1 MKKFLS
7 KFIVF
12 AALTILIISCS
23 GSEVSQNEDVTIRE
37 SYSKGSIVSEML
49 EQARQSYLSALSE
62 RDNGNV
68 TGAVENFE
76 TALRTINNLSYYPGI
91 EFNDAYA
98 ELESSIIEDYKT
110 FIDGLGELPD
120 GVSYAAYHEW
130 MKESVNEIE
139 LTSDTE
145 NGHITEIVAAD
156 IPLEV
161 NSYVETYLTYF
172 NGRGKEVMYKWL
184 ARSGKYFEMMS
195 RVFAREGM
203 PDQLKYLSMMESGLN
218 PTARSWASAVG
229 LWQFIKSTGKIY
241 GLESD
246 FYVDERRDPHKSTN
260 AAAKHLKDL
269 YESFGDWYLALAAY
283 NAGEGRI
290 RRALRRSGASDFWG
304 VRRYLPRQT
313 RNYVPQYIAVCLIA
327 MDPEAYGF
335 TDIQYHKPYKYEEY
349 KVSGAIDLGFLAT
362 SAGTDIETLKDMN
375 AELIQLSTPPEYEG
389 GYPLKIPKDSKD
401 MFISRMK
408 NIPESAKRTYLVH
421 TVSKGENLTK
431 IARKYQITV
440 YDLADANN
448 ISTKSNIYAGIKLKI
463 PVLVNPQD
471 IDFAANT
478 DTQLALDNGDVSV
491 SNTNEEYVSPYTKL
505 NGNDDE
511 KENTNVTDK
520 TTTAIDKNVSESES
534 IEEPTLTASV
544 ISEGHTAVV
553 YTVKKDDS
561 LLGIADRFN
570 TRVSD
575 IRNWNNIPY
584 TTTIRVGQKLSIYV
598 PEDNEDYYTSLDKS
612 TKIEEKA
619 TLESQYVYHKIRR
632 GESLGLIASRYRVR
646 VSDIKEWNNLS
657 SNKIIAGKSLKI
669 YTDGSEPTKY
679 VANTNKVY
687 KNSKASLHR
696 YKVRKGDAIS
706 LIAEQYGVTARD
718 IRRWNGLKSNK
729 IIAGQTLK
737 IFTNYPYAPDNDN
750 VTTTSTSTSRS
761 GNAVHYKIKSG
772 DTLGDI
778 AELYNVRA
786 SDIRGWNGISGSKII
801 VGETLIIYPNS
812 STGTNQIV
820 STDKTISSQTSS
832 GKYITHKIQM
842 GETIGTI
849 SRKYNVTESDLRRW
863 NDIQGSKIVAGKSL
877 KIYPTSNVEMRSK
890 DFTYHIVKRG
900 ETISGIAE
908 KYHVPVSSI
917 RSWNNLSSNKIIAG
931 STIKLKKGSITTS
944 DGTNKFHLVVSG
956 ESLYSIAKKYETTI
970 QKIKSLNNLS
980 SSKIKVGQTLK
991 VG

>member
-7 KFIVF
+7 KIIVF
-12 AALTILIISCS
+12 AALTIIIISCS
-23 GSEVSQNEDVTIRE
+23 GQEVSQTEDVTIRE

-120 GVSYAAYHEW
+120 GVSFAAYHEW

-145 NGHITEIVAAD
+145 NGDITEIVAAD

-172 NGRGKEVMYKWL
+172 NGRGKEVMYRWL

-195 RVFAREGM
+195 KVFAREGM

-229 LWQFIKSTGKIY
+229 IWQFIKSTGKIY

-246 FYVDERRDPHKSTN
+246 FYVDERRHPYKSTN

-335 TDIQYHKPYKYEEY
+335 TDVQYQKPYKYEEY
-349 KVSGAIDLGFLAT
+349 RVNGAIDLGFLAE
-362 SAGTDIETLKDMN
+362 SAETDIETLKDMN
-375 AELIQLSTPPEYEG
+375 PELIQLSTPPEYEG
-389 GYPLKIPKDSKD
+389 GYPLRIPKDSKD
-401 MFISRMK
+401 MFAARMK
-408 NIPESAKRTYLVH
+408 NIPESARRTYLVH
-421 TVSKGENLTK
+421 TVSTGENLTK

-448 ISTKSNIYAGIKLKI
+448 ISTKSKIYAGVKLKI

-478 DTQLALDNGDVSV
+478 DTQLALQNGDDYS
-491 SNTNEEYVSPYTKL
+491 SNAGGEYVSPYTKL
-505 NGNDDE
+505 NGSGDE
-511 KENTNVTDK
+511 IENTDVSDN
-520 TTTAIDKNVSESES
+520 TTLAVVDEDLFEAET
-534 IEEPTLTASV
+534 IEEPLLTTAV
-544 ISEGHTAVV
+544 IPKGHTAVE

-575 IRNWNNIPY
+575 C
-584 TTTIRVGQKLSIYV
+584 T
-598 PEDNEDYYTSLDKS
+598 
-612 TKIEEKA
+612 
-619 TLESQYVYHKIRR
+619 
-632 GESLGLIASRYRVR
+632 
-646 VSDIKEWNNLS
+646 
-657 SNKIIAGKSLKI
+657 
-669 YTDGSEPTKY
+669 
-679 VANTNKVY
+679 
-687 KNSKASLHR
+687 
-696 YKVRKGDAIS
+696 
-706 LIAEQYGVTARD
+706 
-718 IRRWNGLKSNK
+718 
-729 IIAGQTLK
+729 
-737 IFTNYPYAPDNDN
+737 
-750 VTTTSTSTSRS
+750 
-761 GNAVHYKIKSG
+761 
-772 DTLGDI
+772 
-778 AELYNVRA
+778 
-786 SDIRGWNGISGSKII
+786 
-801 VGETLIIYPNS
+801 
-812 STGTNQIV
+812 
-820 STDKTISSQTSS
+820 
-832 GKYITHKIQM
+832 
-842 GETIGTI
+842 
-849 SRKYNVTESDLRRW
+849 
-863 NDIQGSKIVAGKSL
+863 
-877 KIYPTSNVEMRSK
+877 
-890 DFTYHIVKRG
+890 
-900 ETISGIAE
+900 
-908 KYHVPVSSI
+908 
-917 RSWNNLSSNKIIAG
+917 
-931 STIKLKKGSITTS
+931 
-944 DGTNKFHLVVSG
+944 
-956 ESLYSIAKKYETTI
+956 
-970 QKIKSLNNLS
+970 
-980 SSKIKVGQTLK
+980 
-991 VG
+991 

>member
-1 MKKFLS
+1 MKKFLYNS
-7 KFIVF
+7 
-12 AALTILIISCS
+12 ALLIALAVITLSCS
-23 GSEVSQNEDVTIRE
+23 GNKEVGQTEDVTIRE

-49 EQARQSYLSALSE
+49 EQARQSYLSALTE

-76 TALRTINNLSYYPGI
+76 SALRTVNNLSYYPGI

-120 GVSYAAYHEW
+120 GVSFAAYHEW

-139 LTSDTE
+139 LTSETE
-145 NGHITEIVAAD
+145 NGHITEIIAAD

-161 NSYVETYLTYF
+161 NSYVETYLSYF
-172 NGRGKEVMYKWL
+172 NGRGKEVMYRWL
-184 ARSGKYFEMMS
+184 SRSGKYFQMMS
-195 RVFAREGM
+195 RVFSREGL

-246 FYVDERRDPHKSTN
+246 FYVDERRDPFKSTN
-260 AAAKHLKDL
+260 AAAQHLKDL

-335 TDIQYHKPYKYEEY
+335 NNVQYEVPYKYEEY
-349 KVSGAIDLGFLAT
+349 KVNGAIDLGFLAT
-362 SAGTDIETLKDMN
+362 SAGTDIATLKDMN
-375 AELIQLSTPPEYEG
+375 PELIQLSTPPEYEG
-389 GYPLKIPKDSKD
+389 GYPLNIPKGSKEV
-401 MFISRMK
+401 FATRMK

-448 ISTKSNIYAGIKLKI
+448 ISTKSKIYAGVKLKI

-478 DTQLALDNGDVSV
+478 DTQLALQNGD
-491 SNTNEEYVSPYTKL
+491 NTNEEYVSPYATL
-505 NGNDDE
+505 NGNSDE
-511 KENTNVTDK
+511 KENSNATDN
-520 TTTAIDKNVSESES
+520 TTVAVVNENVSESET
-534 IEEPTLTASV
+534 IEEPILTAPV
-544 ISEGHTAVV
+544 IPEGYTAVD

-598 PEDNEDYYTSLDKS
+598 PKDNEDYYTSLDKS

-619 TLESQYVYHKIRR
+619 ILESEIVYHKIRR
-632 GESLGLIASRYRVR
+632 GESLGLIASRYGVR
-646 VSDIKEWNNLS
+646 VSDIKDWNHLS

-669 YTDGSEPTKY
+669 YTDGSTPTKY

-687 KNSKASLHR
+687 KNSKATLHR

-718 IRRWNGLKSNK
+718 IRRWNGLRSNK

-737 IFTNYPYAPDNDN
+737 IFTNYPYAPVSENIS
-750 VTTTSTSTSRS
+750 STSI
-761 GNAVHYKIKSG
+761 GNVVHYKVRAG

-801 VGETLIIYPNS
+801 AGETLIIYTNS
-812 STGTNQIV
+812 SGGNNQIV
-820 STDKTISSQTSS
+820 SSDKTISTQTSS
-832 GKYITHKIQM
+832 GNYITHRIQI
-842 GETIGTI
+842 GETISTI
-849 SRKYNVTESDLRRW
+849 SRKYNVTESDIRRW
-863 NDIQGSKIVAGKSL
+863 NDISGSKIVAGKSL

-890 DFTYHIVKRG
+890 EFTYHIVKRG
-900 ETISGIAE
+900 ETISTIAE
-908 KYHVPVSSI
+908 KYHVSVSSI
-917 RSWNNLSSNKIIAG
+917 RGWNNLSSNKIIAG
-931 STIKLKKGSITTS
+931 NTLKLKKGSVTTS
-944 DGTNKFHLVVSG
+944 DGKNKYHLVVSG
-956 ESLYSIAKKYETTI
+956 ESLYSIAKKYNTTI

-980 SSKIKVGQTLK
+980 SSKIKVGQSLK

>member
-7 KFIVF
+7 RFIV
-12 AALTILIISCS
+12 IIVLAIITFSCS
-23 GSEVSQNEDVTIRE
+23 GNKEATQTEDVTIRE

-62 RDNGNV
+62 RDNGDV

-76 TALRTINNLSYYPGI
+76 SALRTINNLSYYPGI
-91 EFNDAYA
+91 EFNDAYT

-120 GVSYAAYHEW
+120 GVSFAAYHEW
-130 MKESVNEIE
+130 MKESVNELE
-139 LTSDTE
+139 LTSE
-145 NGHITEIVAAD
+145 SGNGHITEIVAAD

-161 NSYVETYLTYF
+161 NSYVETYLSYF
-172 NGRGKEVMYKWL
+172 NGRGREVMYRWL
-184 ARSGKYFEMMS
+184 SRSGKYFEMMS
-195 RVFAREGM
+195 KVIAREGL

-246 FYVDERRDPHKSTN
+246 FYTDERRDPYKSTN

-290 RRALRRSGASDFWG
+290 RRALRKSGASDFWG

-335 TDIQYHKPYKYEEY
+335 IDVQYHKPYKYEEH
-349 KVSGAIDLGFLAT
+349 KVNGAIGLEFLAA
-362 SAGTDIETLKDMN
+362 SAETDIETLKDMN
-375 AELIQLSTPPEYEG
+375 PELIQLSTPPEYVG

-401 MFISRMK
+401 MFAARMK

-448 ISTKSNIYAGIKLKI
+448 ISTKSKIYAGVKLKI
-463 PVLVNPQD
+463 PVLVNPKD

-478 DTQLALDNGDVSV
+478 DTQLALEIGDDAS
-491 SNTNEEYVSPYTKL
+491 TDGEYVSPYTQL
-505 NGNDDE
+505 NGSNIKEESSNTDD
-511 KENTNVTDK
+511 NTTV
-520 TTTAIDKNVSESES
+520 AVVDKNVSESET
-534 IEEPTLTASV
+534 IQEPTLTKSV
-544 ISEGHTAVV
+544 IPTGHIVV
-553 YTVKKDDS
+553 TYTVKKDDS

-619 TLESQYVYHKIRR
+619 TLESQMVYHKIRR

-646 VSDIKEWNNLS
+646 VSDIKEWNHLS
-657 SNKIIAGKSLKI
+657 SNKIIAGKNLKI
-669 YTDGSEPTKY
+669 YTDGSAPTKY

-687 KNSKASLHR
+687 KNSKATLHR
-696 YKVRKGDAIS
+696 YRVRKGDAIS
-706 LIAEQYGVTARD
+706 LIAEQYGVRARD

-737 IFTNYPYAPDNDN
+737 IFTNYPYAPDSDN
-750 VTTTSTSTSRS
+750 VPTTSTSS

-786 SDIRGWNGISGSKII
+786 SDIRGWNGIGGSKII
-801 VGETLIIYPNS
+801 AGETLIVYPNS
-812 STGTNQIV
+812 SGNSNNNV
-820 STDKTISSQTSS
+820 SSDKTISSQTSS
-832 GKYITHKIQM
+832 GKYFTHKIQM
-842 GETIGTI
+842 GETISTI
-849 SRKYNVTESDLRRW
+849 ARKYNVTESDIRRW
-863 NDIQGSKIVAGKSL
+863 NDITGSKIVAGKSL

-890 DFTYHIVKRG
+890 EFTYHIVKRG
-900 ETISGIAE
+900 ETISTIAE
-908 KYHVPVSSI
+908 KYSVSVSSI
-917 RSWNNLSSNKIIAG
+917 RGWNNLSSNKIIAG
-931 STIKLKKGSITTS
+931 STLKLKKGQVTTS
-944 DGTNKFHLVVSG
+944 DGKNKFHLVVRG
-956 ESLYSIAKKYETTI
+956 ESLYSIAKKYNTTI
-970 QKIKSLNNLS
+970 QKIKSLNNLP
-980 SSKIKVGQTLK
+980 SSKIKVGQSLK